1 MFRWRFLMA
10 RSKLGFNVKRQ
21 TFWGWILISPLCLGL
36 TLWVAFPM
44 GLSFFTSLTKW
55 DMLSKAQFIGFKNY
69 ISIFTEDE
77 LFIKSIRNTLYF
89 TFLSVPLQMT
99 IALGGALLLN
109 SQVKGKRVF
118 RTIFYLPSLI
128 PLVVSSVMWLWL
140 FNNQYGLINY
150 FLHSLG
156 INRVQ
161 WIDSRAMVIPSLTM
175 MNVWNIGNVI
185 IIFLA
190 GLQGIPNDLLE
201 AVDIDGGTYWHKFR
215 YVIIPL
221 LSPIILYNMIIN
233 MIKCLQLFVEPYI
246 MTNGGP
252 VNSSLSFVL
261 HIYNNAFKYGKMG
274 TANAMAWVLFIL
286 TMGISLLIF
295 KTSTMWTYYEGD
307 K

>member
-1 MFRWRFLMA
+1 MSRTKIGLNA
-10 RSKLGFNVKRQ
+10 KRQ
-21 TFWGWILISPLCLGL
+21 TLWGWILISPLCLGL

-44 GLSFFTSLTKW
+44 GLSLYTSMTTW
-55 DMLSKAQFIGFKNY
+55 DMLSKAEFVGFQNY
-69 ISIFTEDE
+69 IKIFTQDE
-77 LFIKSIRNTLYF
+77 LFVKSMQNTLYF
-89 TFLSVPLQMT
+89 TFLSVPLQMV

-109 SQVKGKRVF
+109 SQVKGKKIF

-150 FLHSLG
+150 FLKLLG
-156 INRVQ
+156 ADGVQ
-161 WIDSRAMVIPSLTM
+161 WIDSKEMVIPSLTI

-201 AVDIDGGTYWHKFR
+201 AVDIDGGRYYHKLR
-215 YVIIPL
+215 YVMLPL
-221 LSPIILYNMIIN
+221 LSPIILYNMIVN

-274 TANAMAWVLFIL
+274 LANAMAWVLFIL
-286 TMGISLLIF
+286 TMFISLIIF
-295 KTSTMWTYYEGD
+295 KTSNQWTYYEGD

>member
-1 MFRWRFLMA
+1 MA

>member
-1 MFRWRFLMA
+1 MSRT
-10 RSKLGFNVKRQ
+10 KIGFNTKRQ
-21 TFWGWILISPLCLGL
+21 TLWGWILISPLCLGL

-44 GLSFFTSLTKW
+44 GLSLYTSMTTW
-55 DMLSKAQFIGFKNY
+55 DMLSKAEFVGFQNY
-69 ISIFTEDE
+69 IKIFTEDE
-77 LFIKSIRNTLYF
+77 LFLKSIKNTLYF
-89 TFLSVPLQMT
+89 TFLSVPLQMVV
-99 IALGGALLLN
+99 ALSGALLLN
-109 SQVKGKRVF
+109 SQVKGKGVF

-140 FNNQYGLINY
+140 FNHQYGLINY
-150 FLHSLG
+150 FLNILG
-156 INRVQ
+156 ADRIQ
-161 WIDSRAMVIPSLTM
+161 WIDSKEMVIPSLTI

-201 AVDIDGGTYWHKFR
+201 AVDIDGGRYYHKFR
-215 YVIIPL
+215 YVILPL
-221 LSPIILYNMIIN
+221 LSPIILYNMIVN

-274 TANAMAWVLFIL
+274 LANAMAWILFIL
-286 TMGISLLIF
+286 TMLISLIIF
-295 KTSTMWTYYEGD
+295 KTSNQWTFYEGD

>member
-1 MFRWRFLMA
+1 MA
-10 RSKLGFNVKRQ
+10 RSKLGLNVKRQ

-69 ISIFTEDE
+69 VSIFTEDE

-118 RTIFYLPSLI
+118 RTIFYLPSLS

-140 FNNQYGLINY
+140 FNDQYGLINY
-150 FLHSLG
+150 FLHALG
-156 INRVQ
+156 IDRVQ

>member
-1 MFRWRFLMA
+1 MSRT
-10 RSKLGFNVKRQ
+10 KIGFNTKRQ
-21 TFWGWILISPLCLGL
+21 TLWGWILISPLCLGL

-44 GLSFFTSLTKW
+44 GLSLYTSMTTW
-55 DMLSKAQFIGFKNY
+55 DMLSKAEFVGFQNY
-69 ISIFTEDE
+69 IKIFTEDE
-77 LFIKSIRNTLYF
+77 LFLKSIKNTLYF
-89 TFLSVPLQMT
+89 TFLSVPLQMVV
-99 IALGGALLLN
+99 ALCGALLLN
-109 SQVKGKRVF
+109 SQVKGKGVF

-140 FNNQYGLINY
+140 FNHQYGLINY
-150 FLHSLG
+150 FLNILG
-156 INRVQ
+156 ADRIQ
-161 WIDSRAMVIPSLTM
+161 WIDSKEMVIPSLTI

-201 AVDIDGGTYWHKFR
+201 AVDIDGGRYYHKFR
-215 YVIIPL
+215 YVILPL
-221 LSPIILYNMIIN
+221 LSPIILYNMIVN

-274 TANAMAWVLFIL
+274 LANAMAWILFIL
-286 TMGISLLIF
+286 TMLISLIIF
-295 KTSTMWTYYEGD
+295 KTSNQWTFYEGD

>member
-1 MFRWRFLMA
+1 MA
-10 RSKLGFNVKRQ
+10 HSKLGFNEKRQ

-44 GLSFFTSLTKW
+44 GLSFFTSLAKW
-55 DMLSKAQFIGFKNY
+55 DMLSKAQFVGFKNY

-77 LFIKSIRNTLYF
+77 LFLKSIRNTLYF
-89 TFLSVPLQMT
+89 TFLSVPLQMIT
-99 IALGGALLLN
+99 ALAGALLLN

-150 FLHSLG
+150 FLHSFG
-156 INRVQ
+156 INRIQ
-161 WIDSRAMVIPSLTM
+161 WIDSKEMVIPSLTI

-190 GLQGIPNDLLE
+190 GLQGIPNDLME

-215 YVIIPL
+215 YVMLPL
-221 LSPIILYNMIIN
+221 LSPIILYNMIVN

-295 KTSTMWTYYEGD
+295 KTSTLWTYYEGD

>member
-1 MFRWRFLMA
+1 MA
-10 RSKLGFNVKRQ
+10 HSKLGFNEKRQ

-55 DMLSKAQFIGFKNY
+55 DMLSKAQFVGFKNY

-77 LFIKSIRNTLYF
+77 LFLKSIRNTLYF
-89 TFLSVPLQMT
+89 TFLSVPLQMIT
-99 IALGGALLLN
+99 ALAGALLLN

-150 FLHSLG
+150 FLHSFG
-156 INRVQ
+156 INRIQ
-161 WIDSRAMVIPSLTM
+161 WIDSKEMVIPSLTI

-190 GLQGIPNDLLE
+190 GLQGIPNDLME

-215 YVIIPL
+215 YVMLPL
-221 LSPIILYNMIIN
+221 LSPIILYNMIVN

-295 KTSTMWTYYEGD
+295 KTSTLWTYYEGD

>member
-1 MFRWRFLMA
+1 MSRT
-10 RSKLGFNVKRQ
+10 KIGFNTKRQ
-21 TFWGWILISPLCLGL
+21 TLWGWILISPLCLGL

-44 GLSFFTSLTKW
+44 GLSLYTSMTTW
-55 DMLSKAQFIGFKNY
+55 DMLSKADFVGFQNY
-69 ISIFTEDE
+69 IKIFTEDE
-77 LFIKSIRNTLYF
+77 LFLKSIKNTLYF
-89 TFLSVPLQMT
+89 TFLSVPLQMVV
-99 IALGGALLLN
+99 ALSGALLLN
-109 SQVKGKRVF
+109 SQVKGKGVF

-140 FNNQYGLINY
+140 FNHQYGLINY
-150 FLHSLG
+150 FLNILG
-156 INRVQ
+156 ADRIQ
-161 WIDSRAMVIPSLTM
+161 WIDSKEMVIPSLTI

-201 AVDIDGGTYWHKFR
+201 AVDIDGGRYYHKFR
-215 YVIIPL
+215 YVILPL
-221 LSPIILYNMIIN
+221 LSPIILYNMIVN

-274 TANAMAWVLFIL
+274 LANAMAWILFIL
-286 TMGISLLIF
+286 TMLISLIIF
-295 KTSTMWTYYEGD
+295 KTSNQWTFYEGD

>member
-1 MFRWRFLMA
+1 MA
-10 RSKLGFNVKRQ
+10 HSKLGFNVKRQ

-44 GLSFFTSLTKW
+44 GLSFYTSLTKW
-55 DMLSKAQFIGFKNY
+55 DMLSKAEFVGFKNY
-69 ISIFTEDE
+69 ITIFTEDE
-77 LFIKSIRNTLYF
+77 LFLKSIRNTLYF
-89 TFLSVPLQMT
+89 TFLSVPLQMI

-109 SQVKGKRVF
+109 TQVPGKRAF

-128 PLVVSSVMWLWL
+128 PIVVSSVMWLWL

-156 INRVQ
+156 INRIQ
-161 WIDSRAMVIPSLTM
+161 WIDSKQMVIPSLTI

-190 GLQGIPNDLLE
+190 GLQGIPTDLLE
-201 AVDIDGGTYWHKFR
+201 AVDIDGGRYWHKLR
-215 YVIIPL
+215 YVILPL
-221 LSPIILYNMIIN
+221 LSPIILYNMIVNI
-233 MIKCLQLFVEPYI
+233 IKCLQLFVEPYI

-274 TANAMAWVLFIL
+274 VANAMAWVLFIF
-286 TMGISLLIF
+286 TMCISLIIF
-295 KTSTMWTYYEGD
+295 RTSSQWTYYEGD
-307 K
+307 R